1 MMEQMMSRMMEMI
14 SERMQA
20 LEMTQMEMISERMEA
35 LEELIKETKASKHG
49 LDDSKTQ
56 SDADGDSDESD

>member
-1 MMEQMMSRMMEMI
+1 MKQMMSQMKEI

-20 LEMTQMEMISERMEA
+20 LEDHIME
-35 LEELIKETKASKHG
+35 IKAPKHG

-56 SDADGDSDESD
+56 SDADGDSDQSD

>member
-1 MMEQMMSRMMEMI
+1 MKQMMSQMKEI

-20 LEMTQMEMISERMEA
+20 LEEH
-35 LEELIKETKASKHG
+35 IKEIKAPKHG

-56 SDADGDSDESD
+56 SDADGDSDESDWSN